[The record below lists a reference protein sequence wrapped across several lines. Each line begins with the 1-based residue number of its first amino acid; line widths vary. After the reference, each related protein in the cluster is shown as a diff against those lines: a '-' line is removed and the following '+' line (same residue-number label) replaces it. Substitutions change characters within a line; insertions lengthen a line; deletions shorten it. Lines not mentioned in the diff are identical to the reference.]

1 MKKII
6 TLVIATVFIFAA
18 CEGPDGPA
26 GPPGEV
32 IVGETFEYP
41 NVNFTAANDF
51 SFRATF
57 DPPLVDGDVMLAY
70 RLEAVDNGVDIWEPL
85 PSAFFYNETTGDD
98 LQYRFNFTRSD
109 VKIIVESSDHTA
121 FGADLLSNQVF
132 RVVIV
137 PSDII
142 AAVDTDN
149 IDAVMKAANI
159 KAVQKFQ

>member
-32 IVGETFEYP
+32 IVGETFEYSSVSF
-41 NVNFTAANDF
+41 NANNEIFAAE
-51 SFRATF
+51 F
-57 DPPLVDGDVMLAY
+57 DPPIVDGDVMLVY
-70 RLEAVDNGVDIWEPL
+70 RLESVENGTDIWEPL
-85 PSAFFYNETTGDD
+85 PVTFYNGQDN
-98 LQYRFNFTRSD
+98 LHFRYNFTRGD
-109 VKIIVESSDHTA
+109 VEIISSSSNYAA

-132 RVVIV
+132 RVVIL
-137 PSDII
+137 PSDLMNS
-142 AAVDTDN
+142 VDTDN

-159 KAVQKFQ
+159 KTVQKFQ